1 MITEHDLKSAI
12 AECQGDRNPNANTC
26 IKLAAYYQI
35 LDRLYGKELQETS
48 GYSFSSGNPGIPY
61 SDSPFS
67 VAVEKK
73 GIENVFPVL
82 DELMETLYVINPP
95 LYDSIMRKIEY

>member
-1 MITEHDLKSAI
+1 MITEHDLKEAI
-12 AECQGDRNPNANTC
+12 AECEGNRNPDARTC

-35 LDRLYGKELQETS
+35 MDHLFGKVPEYS
-48 GYSFSSGNPGIPY
+48 GYSFSSGNPGILY

-73 GIENVFPVL
+73 GIENVFPVI

-95 LYDSIMRKIEY
+95 LYDSVMRKIE